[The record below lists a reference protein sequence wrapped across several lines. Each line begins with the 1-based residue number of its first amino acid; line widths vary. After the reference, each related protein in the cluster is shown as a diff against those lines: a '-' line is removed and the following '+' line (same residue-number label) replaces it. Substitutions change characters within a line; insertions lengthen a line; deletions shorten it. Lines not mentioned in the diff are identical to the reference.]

1 MDFSNFT
8 KHSELW
14 FDDGNVVLVAED
26 TGFRVYRGLLARYS
40 EIFRDMFRLPQPETT
55 AAETYEG
62 CPIVRMAEDG
72 AEEWERVLGV
82 LHDAKGSQQYVI
94 ISELSVAHATDY
106 VALHP
111 LVVSIAIPRDFPS
124 ILWQLHCA

>member
-1 MDFSNFT
+1 M
-8 KHSELW
+8 
-14 FDDGNVVLVAED
+14 
-26 TGFRVYRGLLARYS
+26 YRELLARHS
-40 EIFRDMFRLPQPETT
+40 EVFRDTFLLPQSETT

-72 AEEWERVLGV
+72 AEEWERVLGI

-94 ISELSVAHATDY
+94 ISEPSVEHTTDY